1 MAPRADLPR
10 SLRRA
15 AARGAGPRG
24 RAPSRR
30 LRDAAAAGL
39 LTTTNT
45 RAGSAGRRAVDAEVY
60 KRRTAGRSPGVT
72 ARTAAGH
79 EAAAVR
85 EATGMSAILVG
96 RGWVELEGLS
106 RGERVRAARYAALA
120 SNLAQDRITPAA
132 FRRRVSRWA
141 PIAGERFEATPF
153 IVTAINDERH
163 EAGLP
168 SFVYTGRRT

>member
-1 MAPRADLPR
+1 
-10 SLRRA
+10 
-15 AARGAGPRG
+15 
-24 RAPSRR
+24 
-30 LRDAAAAGL
+30 
-39 LTTTNT
+39 
-45 RAGSAGRRAVDAEVY
+45 
-60 KRRTAGRSPGVT
+60 
-72 ARTAAGH
+72 
-79 EAAAVR
+79 
-85 EATGMSAILVG
+85 MSAILVG